1 MQLRGQAGGGKS
13 DGALDLAALDDGHNT
28 SRDRQCYPGA
38 AGQIEETVEMHVIKE
53 QLGQQM
59 LGTVGLLDAQVFHV
73 LLQGGS
79 FWVGLRV
86 AGTVDRANRASSI

>member
-1 MQLRGQAGGGKS
+1 
-13 DGALDLAALDDGHNT
+13 
-28 SRDRQCYPGA
+28 
-38 AGQIEETVEMHVIKE
+38 MHVIKE

-73 LLQGGS
+73 LLQGDS

-86 AGTVDRANRASSI
+86 AGTVD

>member
-1 MQLRGQAGGGKS
+1 
-13 DGALDLAALDDGHNT
+13 
-28 SRDRQCYPGA
+28 
-38 AGQIEETVEMHVIKE
+38 MHVIKE

-86 AGTVDRANRASSI
+86 AGTVD